1 VGEDEDNNEIITRL
15 KSTGS
20 VTIENKVMSISY
32 WKKIQAKFYLFCAIF
47 WGI

>member
-1 VGEDEDNNEIITRL
+1 VGEDEDHNEIITRL

-32 WKKIQAKFYLFCAIF
+32 
-47 WGI
+47 